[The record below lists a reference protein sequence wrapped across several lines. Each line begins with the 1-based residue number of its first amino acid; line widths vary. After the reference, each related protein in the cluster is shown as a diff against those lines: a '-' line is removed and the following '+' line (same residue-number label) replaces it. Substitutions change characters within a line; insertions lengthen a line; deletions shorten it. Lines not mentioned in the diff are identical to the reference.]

1 MKRWKDVEEECEAM
15 KEKWEKNGRQ
25 EVGVVSVLGH
35 ANLGEV
41 SPMLRR
47 ACKCAHRTNT
57 VAEKGAALSPFS
69 SRGRCGVG

>member
-1 MKRWKDVEEECEAM
+1 MVKEECEAM
-15 KEKWEKNGRQ
+15 KEKWENGRQ
-25 EVGVVSVLGH
+25 EVGAISVLGH

-57 VAEKGAALSPFS
+57 VAKKGAAPSPFS
-69 SRGRCGVG
+69 

>member
-1 MKRWKDVEEECEAM
+1 MKRCKDLEEDCEVM
-15 KEKWEKNGRQ
+15 KEKWEKSGRQ
-25 EVGVVSVLGH
+25 EVGAISVLGH

-57 VAEKGAALSPFS
+57 VAEKGAALPHFS
-69 SRGRCGVG
+69 SCGPSGVG